1 MRKMWLGYFS
11 YPPETGAGSG
21 SGSPE
26 NIASPGTDSS
36 VSSGTASE
44 ALIAAAM
51 ASESSSGG
59 TGTESE
65 AERVAK
71 ATGLNIETGDT
82 TGTGANKA
90 GATGQQSTVE
100 TGQAPQ
106 NRIEAAVKNARAAAT
121 TEVEAKYAWAKNLD
135 QNTVQTSFALTR
147 ELVSDPAK
155 FLRTLAAQ
163 EGFQIVPIGG
173 AKETVEAA
181 APKEFKLPEPQ
192 LHSEDGKGAYS
203 SEQMSQ
209 ILTDFAASL
218 EAKFGNQLKPILGDR
233 EAAQK
238 AAAREAVVNEARA
251 TVTETMTELR
261 AKPFFQVTNTAGEK
275 VDSPKIMEY
284 LMAIPEKARLA
295 NPVAA
300 IHRAYAMYMEKDILP
315 NYGKISEQRVRD
327 ENAKKAAASGAR
339 PGAGGGQGDSTAKP
353 LRGVNDLAKKM
364 EEMYAAAGS
373 GA

>member
-11 YPPETGAGSG
+11 YPPEIGAGSG
-21 SGSPE
+21 SGSSE
-26 NIASPGTDSS
+26 NVAASGNDAS
-36 VSSGTASE
+36 VTSGTASE

-65 AERVAK
+65 AEKVAK
-71 ATGLNIETGDT
+71 ATGLNVETGDT
-82 TGTGANKA
+82 TGTGAKPA

-106 NRIEAAVKNARAAAT
+106 NRIEAAVKNARVAAT
-121 TEVEAKYAWAKNLD
+121 AEVEAKYAWAKNLD
-135 QNTVQTSFALTR
+135 QGTVQTAFDLTR
-147 ELVSDPAK
+147 ALLSDTPK

-163 EGFQIVPIGG
+163 EGFQIVPIGT
-173 AKETVEAA
+173 KESAVEA
-181 APKEFKLPEPQ
+181 APKEFALPKAE
-192 LHSEDGKGAYS
+192 LRSEDGKGAYS
-203 SEQMSQ
+203 EEQMAG
-209 ILTDFAASL
+209 ILKDFAASL
-218 EAKFGNQLKPILGDR
+218 EAKFGNQLKPFVSDR
-233 EAAQK
+233 EAAQQ
-238 AAAREAVVNEARA
+238 ARAREAVVNEARA

-261 AKPFFQVTNTAGEK
+261 AKPFFQVTNAAGEK

-300 IHRAYAMYMEKDILP
+300 IHRAYAVYMEKDILP
-315 NYGKISEQRVRD
+315 NYGKISEQRVRE

-339 PGAGGGQGDSTAKP
+339 PGAGVGQGDSAAKP